1 MFKKYNFKDYRF
13 RLIIYVVLLSVI
25 GVIFIGSANP
35 DYQMRQLLGVIAG
48 CVLMLLISC
57 VDYRFITQFYRIF
70 YLLTVVL
77 LILVLVVG
85 KETNGA
91 TRWIDLGPF
100 AFQPS
105 DLAKLF
111 LILYFSMYFFKYRE
125 KLNTAKTI
133 VPALILFSIPAFLI
147 FREPNLST
155 TIIMT
160 MIFITLLF
168 IAGLSYKIIGTVL
181 AIGIPSAIVVMVL
194 LMKQLIPLKQ
204 YQYSRIMSWIDPV
217 TYSDDSFQQQY
228 SMKAIGSGQLFGKG
242 LNNNSFTSVKNGNF
256 ISEPQ
261 TDFIFAIIGEEL
273 GFVGSVVVIGL
284 ILLIVLE
291 CVMVARKAKDIPGR
305 LICCGIATWIG
316 FQGFVNL
323 CVASG
328 MMPNTGVTLPFV
340 SYGLTSLLSLYLG
353 IGIVLN
359 IGLQGKKHHIGD
371 EEDEYSFR
379 RS

>member
-1 MFKKYNFKDYRF
+1 MV
-13 RLIIYVVLLSVI
+13 YVIFLSVI

-35 DYQMRQLLGVIAG
+35 DYQMRQLLGVVVG
-48 CVLMLLISC
+48 CVLMLFISS
-57 VDYRFITQFYRIF
+57 VDYGYICQFYRIF
-70 YLLTVVL
+70 YMLTVVM

-125 KLNTAKTI
+125 HLNTIKTI
-133 VPALILFSIPAFLI
+133 VPALILFAIPAFLI

-181 AIGIPSAIVVMVL
+181 AIGIPAAIVLIVL
-194 LMKQLIPLKQ
+194 LMKQLIPLEQ

-261 TDFIFAIIGEEL
+261 TDFIFAIIGEEI
-273 GFVGSVVVIGL
+273 GFVGSIVVIGL

-291 CVMVARKAKDIPGR
+291 CLMVARKAKDMPGR
-305 LICCGIATWIG
+305 LICCGVATWIG